1 MMEMN
6 FGTMAAI
13 LLAVLIASLVLAMWG
28 YSLAYGWFW
37 GAMSAKDR
45 WLKNKLDKFDYQ
57 KLVDDDNGY
66 QEPID
71 E

>member
-1 MMEMN
+1 MYEMN

-45 WLKNKLDKFDYQ
+45 WLKNKVQ
-57 KLVDDDNGY
+57 KLMDDDEGGF